1 MTGAMRAAARKSM
14 DAMTMRAAPTIFP
27 RDQQQRSPGGFQ
39 RMSVDL
45 GELFASVEE
54 EFDVPLDTDATRH
67 MSPRE
72 LVEHIV
78 ENMPEPGERM
88 DDEERRD
95 YIDSVLGEL
104 MAQVLGI
111 TRYDEEM
118 PFHEIVRSARRK

>member
-1 MTGAMRAAARKSM
+1 
-14 DAMTMRAAPTIFP
+14 
-27 RDQQQRSPGGFQ
+27 
-39 RMSVDL
+39 MSVDL

-54 EFDVPLDTDATRH
+54 EFDVPLDAAATAF

-72 LVEHIV
+72 LVEHLV
-78 ENMPEPGERM
+78 EHMPEPGERM

-118 PFHEIVRSARRK
+118 AFHAIVRSSRRK

>member
-1 MTGAMRAAARKSM
+1 
-14 DAMTMRAAPTIFP
+14 
-27 RDQQQRSPGGFQ
+27 
-39 RMSVDL
+39 MSVDL

-54 EFDVPLDTDATRH
+54 EFDVPLDAAAAAH

-72 LVEHIV
+72 LVEHLV

-111 TRYDEEM
+111 TRFDEEM

>member
-1 MTGAMRAAARKSM
+1 
-14 DAMTMRAAPTIFP
+14 
-27 RDQQQRSPGGFQ
+27 
-39 RMSVDL
+39 MSVDL

-54 EFDVPLDTDATRH
+54 EFDVPLDAAATAH
-67 MSPRE
+67 MSPQE
-72 LVEHIV
+72 LVEHLV

-88 DDEERRD
+88 DEEERRD

-111 TRYDEEM
+111 TRFDPDA

>member
-1 MTGAMRAAARKSM
+1 
-14 DAMTMRAAPTIFP
+14 
-27 RDQQQRSPGGFQ
+27 
-39 RMSVDL
+39 MSVDL

-72 LVEHIV
+72 LVEHLV

-118 PFHEIVRSARRK
+118 AFHEIVRSARRK